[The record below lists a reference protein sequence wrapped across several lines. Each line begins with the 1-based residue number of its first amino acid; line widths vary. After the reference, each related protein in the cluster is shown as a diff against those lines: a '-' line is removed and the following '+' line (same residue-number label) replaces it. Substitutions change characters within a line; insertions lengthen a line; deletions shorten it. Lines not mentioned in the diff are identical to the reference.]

1 MICGIALPLTAR
13 EITLGISESYNENQ
27 NTVNNIF
34 KMLLLA
40 YVKNDDFNFPNCE
53 LSIFM

>member
-1 MICGIALPLTAR
+1 MLTLMGDIISVYVAVGI
-13 EITLGISESYNENQ
+13 N
-27 NTVNNIF
+27 
-34 KMLLLA
+34 LLLA